1 MSLINTLAAW
11 LALAAAPAPEQPPAE
26 AQCQG
31 RLARG
36 QVVACALAA
45 SPDIEALEQGAEAV
59 AARRLSART
68 ILPTN
73 PRVELSAAARR
84 SLRTTD
90 RDTNFYGTLSQE
102 VEVAG
107 QRGKRLAVVDAAVAA
122 ERSRIDA
129 GRREVAAEALR
140 RYYEALAAR
149 DERVMIER
157 IDRGLDRLAELAE
170 ASESAG
176 LGSGLGTEVA
186 STTVVKVRQRAIRAE
201 QRQAAAQAL
210 LGGLL
215 GLDPAAP
222 NLELVGELRPLV
234 ITAEVDALVAKGLEM
249 RAEIEVA
256 SAEREAQRR
265 QGELYRRLRV
275 PNPSLVLY
283 GQRDGFFE
291 QVLGGGVGL
300 AIPLPSPLGHTF
312 KGEIAESRARVR
324 QADAELEG
332 LRRRIRAEVVTAHTA
347 FKAAQAELAL
357 FDVDR
362 LTRVEG
368 YLRELTE
375 EMAAGRVTIREGA
388 LLQLALLDLLANY
401 IEVRREHCLASVELA
416 RAAGLLPE
424 EVR

>member
-1 MSLINTLAAW
+1 MSVVNILLAW
-11 LALAAAPAPEQPPAE
+11 LLLAPEPVGTT
-26 AQCQG
+26 CQG
-31 RLARG
+31 KIARDR
-36 QVVACALAA
+36 VVACALAA
-45 SPDIEALEQGAEAV
+45 SPEIEALEQGAEAA

-68 ILPTN
+68 ILPSN
-73 PRVELSAAARR
+73 PRVEVSAAGRR
-84 SLRTTD
+84 SVRTSD

-107 QRGKRLAVVDAAVAA
+107 QRGKRLAVVDATVAA

-129 GRREVAAEALR
+129 GRRELAAEALR
-140 RYYEALAAR
+140 RYFEALAAR

-157 IDRGLDRLAELAE
+157 IDRGMDRLAELAE

-176 LGSGLGTEVA
+176 LGSGLGTEIA
-186 STTVVKVRQRAIRAE
+186 STTVVKVRQRAIHAE
-201 QRQAAAQAL
+201 RRQAAAEAL

-222 NLELVGELRPLV
+222 NLELIGELKPLA
-234 ITAEVDALVAKGLEM
+234 ITAEVDVLVAKGLEA
-249 RAEIEVA
+249 RAELEVA
-256 SAEREAQRR
+256 TAEREAQRR

-275 PNPSLVLY
+275 PNPSLVVY

-300 AIPLPSPLGHTF
+300 AIPLPSPLGHTY

-324 QADAELEG
+324 QADAELEA
-332 LRRRIRAEVVTAHTA
+332 LRRRIRGEVVTAYGA
-347 FKAAQAELAL
+347 LRAAEAELAL
-357 FDVDR
+357 FDVER

-401 IEVRREHCLASVELA
+401 IDVRREHCLASVELA

-424 EVR
+424 EIR

>member
-1 MSLINTLAAW
+1 MSLVNILAVGLT
-11 LALAAAPAPEQPPAE
+11 LALAPAPGQVAP
-26 AQCQG
+26 CQG
-31 RLARG
+31 RIARER
-36 QVVACALAA
+36 VVACALAA
-45 SPDIEALEQGAEAV
+45 SPEIEALEQGAEA
-59 AARRLSART
+59 ATARRLSART
-68 ILPTN
+68 LLPSNT
-73 PRVELSAAARR
+73 RVEISAAARR
-84 SLRTTD
+84 SVRTTD

-102 VEVAG
+102 LEVAG
-107 QRGKRLAVVDAAVAA
+107 QRGKRLAVVDASVAA

-140 RYYEALAAR
+140 RYFEALAAR
-149 DERVMIER
+149 DERAMIER
-157 IDRGLDRLAELAE
+157 IDRGMDRLAELAE
-170 ASESAG
+170 ASEGAG

-186 STTVVKVRQRAIRAE
+186 STMVVKVRQRAIHAAR
-201 QRQAAAQAL
+201 RQAAAEAL

-215 GLDPAAP
+215 GLDPASP
-222 NLELVGELRPLV
+222 NLDLVGELKPLP
-234 ITAEVDALVAKGLEM
+234 IAAEVDVLIARGLET

-256 SAEREAQRR
+256 NAEREAQRR

-275 PNPSLVLY
+275 PNPSLVIY

-300 AIPLPSPLGHTF
+300 AIPLPSPLGHTY

-324 QADAELEG
+324 QAEAEIEV

-347 FKAAQAELAL
+347 LKAAEAELAL

-375 EMAAGRVTIREGA
+375 EMAAGRMTIREGA

-424 EVR
+424 ELR